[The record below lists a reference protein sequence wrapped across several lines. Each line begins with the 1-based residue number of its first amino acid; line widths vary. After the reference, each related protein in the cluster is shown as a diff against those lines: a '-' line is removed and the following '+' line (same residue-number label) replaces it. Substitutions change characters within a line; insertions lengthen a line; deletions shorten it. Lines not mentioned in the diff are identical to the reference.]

1 VAWAVATVAELH
13 AALAG
18 AAPGFVPTLG
28 ALHEGHL
35 SLIRRSAGENPRTVV
50 SIFVNPTQFDDPA
63 DLDRYPRDQER
74 DAALAARAG
83 ADLVWLPPVDEIY
96 PPGFATTVQVGGLG
110 DRWEGAARPGHFPAV
125 ATVVARL
132 LGLVRPARAYFG
144 EKDFQQLQ
152 IVRRL
157 HADLALPGAIVGCSI
172 VRDQDGLALSSRN
185 ARLSPAGR
193 SAAAALP
200 RALRRMAEL
209 AAAGERDAQRLV
221 AAGRAVLV
229 AVPDLVVDYL
239 AVVDD
244 STLEPISTIRPA
256 SRALGAV
263 RVDGVRLIDN
273 LPLGPPAAPGR
284 RDDDGVTDG
293 RG

>member
-1 VAWAVATVAELH
+1 VAWTVATVAELH

>member
-1 VAWAVATVAELH
+1 MAWAVATVAELH